1 MNSFS
6 GLYIPATT
14 PFDPVTG
21 EIAPVH
27 FRNNLRRWLE
37 EPIDGY
43 VLFGSTGEG
52 ILVDDDEKTKLI
64 EYARELIP
72 AGLKLVVGITAD
84 STRAIAKKAKRFAEL
99 GADAFLI
106 APPPYFGAYL
116 SSGALAD
123 HYRMIA
129 DQSPAPILIYH
140 IPKYTKVVLEPALV
154 GELVRHG
161 NIAGLKDSSGDIKRF
176 ADYTNACGRDCAL
189 FVGNGALLYT
199 ALELGASGG
208 ILGIGQVAPQLCAD
222 IISAFRAGDS
232 RRAGELQE
240 RVSPMHKEIV
250 AAYGAI
256 GVKVALDEIGYYGG
270 PPRRP
275 LVGLAPKERQHL
287 ARVMQ
292 EGGLTPARGAA
303 LG

>member
-1 MNSFS
+1 MGTFN

-14 PFDPVTG
+14 PFDAVTG
-21 EIAPVH
+21 EVALVH
-27 FRNNLRRWLE
+27 FRNNLRKWLD

-43 VLFGSTGEG
+43 VLFGTTGEG
-52 ILVDDDEKTKLI
+52 VLVNDDEKARLI
-64 EYARELIP
+64 ELARELIP
-72 AGLKLVVGITAD
+72 PGLKLVVGITAD
-84 STRAIAKKAKRFAEL
+84 STRDIAKKTKRFAGL
-99 GADAFLI
+99 GADGFLI

-116 SSGALAD
+116 SDRAMAD
-123 HYRMIA
+123 HYGQIA
-129 DQSPAPILIYH
+129 DESPAPILIYH
-140 IPKYTKVVLEPALV
+140 IPKYTKVVLEPSLV
-154 GELVRHG
+154 GELVRHP
-161 NIAGLKDSSGDIKRF
+161 NIAGIKDSSGDVKRF

-208 ILGIGQVAPQLCAD
+208 ILAIAQVVPQLCAE
-222 IISAFRAGDS
+222 IISAFRAGNA

-250 AAYGAI
+250 AKYGAV
-256 GVKVALDEIGYYGG
+256 GVKVALDQVGYYGG

-275 LVGLAPKERQHL
+275 LVGLSAKDQEHV

-292 EGGLTPARGAA
+292 EGGVPIAPGA

>member
-1 MNSFS
+1 MSFS

-84 STRAIAKKAKRFAEL
+84 STRAIARKAKRFAEL

-106 APPPYFGAYL
+106 APPPYAGDAPPNETYDAVIAWTLGSRLVERDIGATRDL
-116 SSGALAD
+116 AREIRGIDPQEDRPLLAGADAGLEPYSRLAD
-123 HYRMIA
+123 
-129 DQSPAPILIYH
+129 
-140 IPKYTKVVLEPALV
+140 
-154 GELVRHG
+154 
-161 NIAGLKDSSGDIKRF
+161 
-176 ADYTNACGRDCAL
+176 
-189 FVGNGALLYT
+189 LL
-199 ALELGASGG
+199 LL
-208 ILGIGQVAPQLCAD
+208 
-222 IISAFRAGDS
+222 
-232 RRAGELQE
+232 
-240 RVSPMHKEIV
+240 
-250 AAYGAI
+250 
-256 GVKVALDEIGYYGG
+256 
-270 PPRRP
+270 
-275 LVGLAPKERQHL
+275 ERQ
-287 ARVMQ
+287 
-292 EGGLTPARGAA
+292 T
-303 LG
+303 LGTSVELSTSKIAMRSSAS

>member
-1 MNSFS
+1 LTAFN

-14 PFDPVTG
+14 PFDGVTG
-21 EIAPVH
+21 DVAPVH
-27 FRNNLRRWLE
+27 FRNNLRKWLD

-52 ILVDDDEKTKLI
+52 VLVTDDEKARLI
-64 EYARELIP
+64 ELARELIP
-72 AGLKLVVGITAD
+72 PGLKLVVGITAD
-84 STRAIAKKAKRFAEL
+84 STRDIGKKAKKFAAL

-116 SSGALAD
+116 SAGAMAD
-123 HYRMIA
+123 HYSQIA
-129 DQSPAPILIYH
+129 DESPAPILIYH

-154 GELVRHG
+154 AELVRHP

-176 ADYTNACGRDCAL
+176 ADYTGACGRDCAL

-199 ALELGASGG
+199 ALELGAAGG
-208 ILGIGQVAPQLCAD
+208 ILAIGQIVPQLCAE
-222 IISAFRAGDS
+222 IISAFRAGAA

-250 AAYGAI
+250 ARHGAV
-256 GVKVALDEIGYYGG
+256 GVKVALDQIGYYGG

-275 LVGLAPKERQHL
+275 LVSLSAKDQEQV

-292 EGGLTPARGAA
+292 EGGVPTAPGAVS
-303 LG
+303 

>member
-14 PFDPVTG
+14 PFDSVTG
-21 EIAPVH
+21 EIAPIH
-27 FRNNLRRWLE
+27 FRNNLRRWLD

-52 ILVDDDEKTKLI
+52 VLVDDEEKAKLI
-64 EYARELIP
+64 QYARELIP
-72 AGLKLVVGITAD
+72 PGLKLVVGITAD

-116 SSGALAD
+116 SAGALAD
-123 HYRMIA
+123 HYRAIA
-129 DQSPAPILIYH
+129 DQSPSPILIYH

-154 GELVRHG
+154 AELVRHG
-161 NIAGLKDSSGDIKRF
+161 NIAGIKDSSGDIKRF

-222 IISAFRAGDS
+222 IIAAFRAGDA

-256 GVKVALDEIGYYGG
+256 GVKAALDEIGYYGG

-275 LVGLAPKERQHL
+275 LVALSAKERQHL

-292 EGGLTPARGAA
+292 EGGLTSARGAT

>member
-1 MNSFS
+1 MSFS

-14 PFDPVTG
+14 PFDSVTG
-21 EIAPVH
+21 DIAPVH
-27 FRNNLRRWLE
+27 FRNNLRKWLE

-52 ILVDDDEKTKLI
+52 VLVEDDEKGKLI

-72 AGLKLVVGITAD
+72 PGLKLIVGITAD
-84 STRAIAKKAKRFAEL
+84 STRAIVKKAKKFAEL

-123 HYRMIA
+123 HYRAIA
-129 DQSPAPILIYH
+129 DQAPAPILIYH

-176 ADYTNACGRDCAL
+176 ADYSNACGRDCAL

-222 IISAFRAGDS
+222 IITAFRAGDA

-256 GVKVALDEIGYYGG
+256 GVKAALDEIGYYGG

-275 LVGLAPKERQHL
+275 LVPLSAKERQQV

-292 EGGLTPARGAA
+292 EGGLTTAPGATP
-303 LG
+303 G

>member
-27 FRNNLRRWLE
+27 FRSNLRRWLE

-52 ILVDDDEKTKLI
+52 VLVDDEEKANLI
-64 EYARELIP
+64 QYARELIP
-72 AGLKLVVGITAD
+72 PGLKLVVGITAD

-116 SSGALAD
+116 SAGALAD
-123 HYRMIA
+123 HYRAIA

-154 GELVRHG
+154 AELVRHG
-161 NIAGLKDSSGDIKRF
+161 NIAGIKDSSGDIKRF

-222 IISAFRAGDS
+222 IISAFRAGDA

-256 GVKVALDEIGYYGG
+256 GVKAALDEIGYYGG

-275 LVGLAPKERQHL
+275 LVALSAKERQHL

-292 EGGLTPARGAA
+292 EGGLTSARGVT
-303 LG
+303 LS